1 MLFFKDTFSCEDYS
15 IDHATDGYVSDIIQD
30 VPLDEVLCEEYVRG
44 PASPTEISCS
54 TSDEFIGIIGGNAS
68 TFVNEITESP
78 VATPS
83 LEASSTSNIL
93 SLIDKQCHNGQVW
106 VDTSNKDLSCT
117 SECSVVQ
124 TRMHNAD
131 EDIATCATP
140 QAVDTKKKCPV
151 QQTVSARGARFKSA
165 GRKGPVFLI
174 DLNS

>member
-1 MLFFKDTFSCEDYS
+1 MLFFKDTFCCEDYS
-15 IDHATDGYVSDIIQD
+15 IDHSTDGCVSDIIQD
-30 VPLDEVLCEEYVRG
+30 VPLDEALCEEYVRG

-54 TSDEFIGIIGGNAS
+54 ISGEFVGVIEGHAS

-83 LEASSTSNIL
+83 LEASSISNIL
-93 SLIDKQCHNGQVW
+93 SLIDKQCDNGQVW
-106 VDTSNKDLSCT
+106 MDTSNKDLSCT
-117 SECSVVQ
+117 SEYSVVQ
-124 TRMHNAD
+124 TRMHNAG

-151 QQTVSARGARFKSA
+151 QQTVAARGTRFKSA
-165 GRKGPVFLI
+165 DRKGPVFPI